1 MSLKSS
7 KKPSRSRGRAK
18 TKTGPL
24 QSPKG
29 VFDILPQDQP
39 YWEFIKSTVKKLAGF
54 YGFQRIDTPVIEDT
68 SLFVRTTGETTDIV
82 EKQMY
87 TFKTKG
93 DDSLTLR
100 PENTPGV
107 ARAYIEHGMTN
118 LQHPVKLY
126 YFGPM
131 FRHESPQRGRQRQF
145 HQFGFE
151 TLGFNDPALDVQI
164 IQLFYNILQALKI
177 KNIIIQINS
186 IGCPSCRPAYRAILI
201 DYYRSHSAK
210 LCADCR
216 KRLKQNPLRLLDC
229 KQEKCVQLKNQ
240 APQILDHLCEEC
252 HNHFK
257 NVLEFLDELELPYI
271 LNYHLVRG
279 LDYYTKTVF
288 EFFIEKKEKDEDQAI
303 ALGGGGRYDN
313 LMETLGG
320 KPTPAVGLAAGVER
334 MIAQMRYNDVKVPSF
349 VLPAKVFLA
358 QLGTLGKKKSLK
370 LFEQFRAAG
379 IPVIESFGRDSVKS
393 QIKIADRLKI
403 RYTLILGQKEAFEGN
418 IILRDMDSGAQETIR
433 LDKIINVMKKRL
445 QKK

>member
-1 MSLKSS
+1 MSKKSS
-7 KKPSRSRGRAK
+7 RK
-18 TKTGPL
+18 TKTKAKMPPP
-24 QSPKG
+24 QSLKG
-29 VFDILPQDQP
+29 VYDILPQDQSH
-39 YWEFIKSTVKKLAGF
+39 WEFIKSTVKKLAEF
-54 YGFQRIDTPVIEDT
+54 YGFQRVDTPIIEDT
-68 SLFVRTTGETTDIV
+68 SLFIRTTGEATDIV

-93 DDSLTLR
+93 NDSLTLR

-107 ARAYIEHGMTN
+107 ARAYIEHGMAN

-131 FRHESPQRGRQRQF
+131 FRHESPQRGRYRQF

-151 TLGFNDPALDVQI
+151 TLGFNDPALDVQV

-186 IGCPSCRPAYRAILI
+186 IGCPSCRPAYRAILT
-201 DYYRSHSAK
+201 DYYRGHSAK
-210 LCADCR
+210 LCSDCK

-288 EFFIEKKEKDEDQAI
+288 EFFTDKKEKDDELAI

-313 LMETLGG
+313 LMEILGG

-334 MIAQMRYNDVKVPSF
+334 IISQMKYSDVKVPSPA
-349 VLPAKVFLA
+349 LIAKVFLA

-379 IPVIESFGRDSVKS
+379 IPIMESLGRDSVKS

-433 LDKIINVMKKRL
+433 LDKIIDVIKKRL
-445 QKK
+445 KKK